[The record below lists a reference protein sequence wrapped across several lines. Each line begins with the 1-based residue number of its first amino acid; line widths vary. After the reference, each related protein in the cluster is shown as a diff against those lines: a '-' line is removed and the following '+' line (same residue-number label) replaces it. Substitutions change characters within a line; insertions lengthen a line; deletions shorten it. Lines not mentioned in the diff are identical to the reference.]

1 MPLISSTSKTPKI
14 QSVISCPKTDNETS
28 WRPLT
33 FDVVCMQIDTY
44 EAIYQDVETVEGSI
58 IFEKWFRIDS
68 RPFRQALLNIV
79 KKWSL
84 MFKQHLIDHVTN
96 RCVQQKTLNLWH
108 FTGFFCIKDFLRVF
122 VLRKLVVTFCQNVE
136 WAYYAACHC
145 DLELGAIIIKN
156 KPIFDV
162 ILAWLCWWISF
173 DFFCIL
179 CQNQRI
185 KWNFIG
191 WSI

>member
-1 MPLISSTSKTPKI
+1 
-14 QSVISCPKTDNETS
+14 
-28 WRPLT
+28 LT

-96 RCVQQKTLNLWH
+96 RCVQQKTLNL
-108 FTGFFCIKDFLRVF
+108 
-122 VLRKLVVTFCQNVE
+122 
-136 WAYYAACHC
+136 
-145 DLELGAIIIKN
+145 
-156 KPIFDV
+156 
-162 ILAWLCWWISF
+162 
-173 DFFCIL
+173 
-179 CQNQRI
+179 
-185 KWNFIG
+185 
-191 WSI
+191 